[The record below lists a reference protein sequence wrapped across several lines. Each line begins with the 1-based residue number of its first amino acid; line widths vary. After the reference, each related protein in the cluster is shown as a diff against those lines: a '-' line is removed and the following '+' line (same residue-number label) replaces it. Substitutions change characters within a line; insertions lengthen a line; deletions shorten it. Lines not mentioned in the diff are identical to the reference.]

1 MIAGNNQRQISAF
14 FSGGAT
20 GVPSALKNKCTAERM
35 QSRVNPTKLHVQK
48 ESDPEGENLPPSPYP
63 SCVPETPDSQI
74 RTSLPVPGH
83 TSKAQVPVPCSLRSQ
98 AFGLQK
104 PLTARRFLLS
114 PRGWRTPLGPA
125 SLGSHNGGV
134 VSMRRLLSDFGGV
147 QKNVQSRPLSD
158 GGTPV
163 LRGDSAFGGPLMAVR
178 ISATTPVKR
187 KSSEDEWDAE
197 QKHKPVPRQDR
208 TGGTPE
214 PVHTPRKGVLPLQ
227 PIQTNREDDVFSLLD
242 QQLTDTGSKS
252 HSGAPD
258 GGEGVPRGSEGDH
271 LHMPLSGGSLGD
283 TCPSSNSDMA
293 ASEDALTCLEDLLQ
307 DDSFWSDDKMEADQ
321 LDANKLRAIPDDV
334 ILSNGLHN
342 RYWVLDVQ
350 EVVSHKGDLEKHLKI
365 TASKI
370 MYPTESCVLKEG
382 WESTPVA
389 IGDIVHLEGES
400 DRGSWFIGR
409 DSGFLILQPDV
420 LISCTSISSSIR
432 CMRRA
437 VLSER
442 FKAFDGSSMQMLNGT
457 MVHEIFQK
465 AATSGGFHPQRLQQ
479 LLEEALLGPAF
490 LREMYSLKLSQANM
504 RQKVEEYLPSLG
516 KWASDYL
523 ASSAQAGKKQLM
535 LKLPGECNQGTACH
549 VTVTDFVDIEENIW
563 SPRLGLKGKIDVTSR
578 VQIQRQGRHQVW
590 RQNWEG
596 VVPLELKTGRET
608 NSIEHRSQ
616 VILYN
621 LMSSERRGA
630 TEMEAGFLLY
640 LKTGSMHAISGTHM
654 DKRELLK
661 LRNTLAYHLI
671 SSVQHGGAIGPRLAP
686 LPNIVMDQQ
695 ACRFCPQKRNC
706 ALYSRAVEGG
716 KRGSCGSQPPFM
728 EAETR
733 HLRDTHLHYF
743 AHWLL
748 LCSLEAEAPEGRG
761 HRRGIWL
768 QEVQEREVHGCC
780 MGDLVRVG
788 EAMPTS
794 DHMFAQRFRRRG
806 TGPVRTGLS
815 VGDGVL
821 VSRQDKRL
829 FAVAKGF
836 VMDVA
841 GDGGVLCKLN
851 QSLSASPGN
860 AIFRLDQDEG
870 EKGLHTHLGNLSK
883 LMENSMESERL
894 RDIIIDLRPPCFF
907 ESLSS
912 VLPQDVKDTVAS
924 ILKGLNKTQK
934 QAMKKV
940 LLSKDYT
947 VIVGMPGSGKT
958 TTICSLVRILH
969 ACGFSVLLT
978 SYTHSAVDNILVKL
992 LRFRVGFLRLGRTHK
1007 VHTDVQPYTEEWR
1020 CASGV
1025 RTLAELE
1032 QLYNSELVVATTCMG
1047 VRHPL
1052 FSRRRFDF
1060 CIVDEASQISQLVC
1074 LGPLFYTERFVLV
1087 GDQQQ
1092 LAPIV
1097 RSRQA
1102 RDLGMDESL
1111 LKRLERHSNAVVE
1124 LNLQYRMNSGIMSLS
1139 NMLMYG
1145 GKLECGSE
1153 RTARAM
1159 LELPTWGTVEQELE
1173 LSLSRPEYLAW
1184 IRAALEPQKPVC
1196 FLDTAKVPALETAT
1210 KGGISNPN
1218 EAILVHGLVS
1228 LLLKAGCSAEDIG
1241 IIAPYRQQ
1249 LAAISGLLSSPAF
1262 SAVEVNTVD
1271 KYQGRDKNVII
1282 VSFVRSNTQGRT
1294 GELLKDWRRLNV
1306 AVTRAKRKLL
1316 LLGSA
1321 PTLKLF
1327 APLEKLLCHLERTGD
1342 ILLLPLAAHQDLS
1355 RMCL

>member
-1 MIAGNNQRQISAF
+1 MIAGNNQRQIGAF

-20 GVPSALKNKCTAERM
+20 GVPSALKKNACTAERM
-35 QSRVNPTKLHVQK
+35 QALVDPTTLHVQK
-48 ESDPEGENLPPSPYP
+48 ESDPEWENLPPSPYP

-74 RTSLPVPGH
+74 RTSLPVPEH

-104 PLTARRFLLS
+104 SLTARKFLLS

-125 SLGSHNGGV
+125 SLGSQNGGV
-134 VSMRRLLSDFGGV
+134 LSTRRLLSDFGGV
-147 QKNVQSRPLSD
+147 QKNVQSRPLSA
-158 GGTPV
+158 GGSPK
-163 LRGDSAFGGPLMAVR
+163 LRGDSAFGVPLKAVR
-178 ISATTPVKR
+178 ASATTPVKR
-187 KSSEDEWDAE
+187 KSSEDEWVAE
-197 QKHKPVPRQDR
+197 QKRKQILRQYR
-208 TGGTPE
+208 TEGIPE
-214 PVHTPRKGVLPLQ
+214 PVRT
-227 PIQTNREDDVFSLLD
+227 PIQTNREDNVLSLLD

-258 GGEGVPRGSEGDH
+258 GGEGVPRGSEGNH
-271 LHMPLSGGSLGD
+271 LHMPLSGGGLGD
-283 TCPSSNSDMA
+283 TCPSSNRDLA
-293 ASEDALTCLEDLLQ
+293 ASEDALTGLEDLLQ
-307 DDSFWSDDKMEADQ
+307 DESFWSDDKMEADQ
-321 LDANKLRAIPDDV
+321 LDANKLRAIPNDV
-334 ILSNGLHN
+334 ILSTGLHN

-350 EVVSHKGDLEKHLKI
+350 EVVTPKGDLEKHLKI

-370 MYPTESCVLKEG
+370 MHPTESCVLKEG
-382 WESTPVA
+382 WESTSVA

-400 DRGSWFIGR
+400 DRGNWFIGR
-409 DSGFLILQPDV
+409 DSGFLVLQPDV
-420 LISCTSISSSIR
+420 LISCTSISNSIR

-437 VLSER
+437 VFSER
-442 FKAFDGSSMQMLNGT
+442 FKAFDGGSKQMLNGT

-479 LLEEALLGPAF
+479 LLEEAMLGPAF
-490 LREMYSLKLSQANM
+490 LREMYSLKLSQADM
-504 RQKVEEYLPSLG
+504 RREVEEYLPSLG

-535 LKLPGECNQGTACH
+535 VKLPGECHQGTACH
-549 VTVTDFVDIEENIW
+549 VTVTDIVDIEENIW
-563 SPRLGLKGKIDVTSR
+563 SPRFGLKGKIDVTAR
-578 VQIQRQGRHQVW
+578 VQIQRRGRDQVGG
-590 RQNWEG
+590 RGREG
-596 VVPLELKTGRET
+596 VVPLELKTGRES

-621 LMSSERRGA
+621 LMSSERREA
-630 TEMEAGFLLY
+630 AEMEAGFLLY
-640 LKTGSMHAISGTHM
+640 LKTGSMHAITGSRM

-661 LRNTLAYHLI
+661 LRNTLVYHLV
-671 SSVQHGGAIGPRLAP
+671 SSVKHGGAGGPYLAP
-686 LPNIVMDQQ
+686 LPNIVTDQQ
-695 ACRFCPQKRNC
+695 ACRFCSQKRNC
-706 ALYSRAVEGG
+706 AVYSRAMEDG
-716 KRGSCGSQPPFM
+716 KGGSCGSQPSFV
-728 EAETR
+728 EAETQ
-733 HLRDTHLHYF
+733 HLRDAHLHYF

-761 HRRGIWL
+761 HRQGIWL
-768 QEVQEREVHGCC
+768 QEVQEREAHGCC

-806 TGPVRTGLS
+806 MGPVGTGLS

-821 VSRQDKRL
+821 LSRQDKQL

-851 QSLSASPGN
+851 QSISGSPGD
-860 AIFRLDQDEG
+860 AIFRLDKDEG

-912 VLPQDVKDTVAS
+912 VLPRDAKDTVAS

-1020 CASGV
+1020 CASGI

-1047 VRHPL
+1047 VGHPL

-1074 LGPLFYTERFVLV
+1074 LGPLFYAERFVLV

-1111 LKRLERHSNAVVE
+1111 LKRLERHSDAVVE
-1124 LNLQYRMNSGIMSLS
+1124 LNLQYRMNSDIMSLS

-1153 RTARAM
+1153 RTGRAM
-1159 LELPTWGTVEQELE
+1159 LELPMWGAVEQELE
-1173 LSLSRPEYLAW
+1173 LNLNRSEYLAW

-1210 KGGISNPN
+1210 KGGISNTN

-1228 LLLKAGCSAEDIG
+1228 LLLKAGCSAKDIG
-1241 IIAPYRQQ
+1241 VIAPYRQQ

-1262 SAVEVNTVD
+1262 NAVEVNTVD

-1306 AVTRAKRKLL
+1306 AVTRAKLKLL

-1327 APLEKLLCHLERTGD
+1327 APLEKLLGHLERTGG
-1342 ILLLPLAAHQDLS
+1342 ISFTQRWLAGVSLWQ
-1355 RMCL
+1355 C